1 MMRLF
6 KWISVTLLLSLS
18 SNATAEGF
26 VPEKAFSEVL
36 PENTGQEWFWSYGFR
51 MPSVADGQ
59 AFLFDEHG
67 KRLGQLSTGFWFN
80 NLINAKLRNEIIATE
95 TYFSRGTRGER
106 TDIVS
111 VYDAQSLSPKNEI
124 IIPSKRM
131 NSIKNNG
138 LLALTD
144 DEKFALVV
152 NYTPAQSISIVNLE
166 LGEFVEEVETPGCSV
181 IYGAGN
187 RTFYAICA
195 NGSFMQIKLG
205 DDGRVEKR
213 QRSEKLFNAV
223 EDFLSIAASRIGDTW
238 YFVSR
243 QYNVYAIKMD
253 SDTIELVNKWSLIS
267 ETEREDSWTIAG
279 LDHTTAHEASNRLF
293 VLMHQGEK
301 HQFEEPGTHVWVYNA
316 TTGEK
321 LQEIELEE
329 MSLAMKVSQSDTP
342 RLYTLNVHFP
352 MPSLFAAWIYIVEG
366 ESEVTK
372 SMRQRLS
379 AYDAMSGEHLFFSDL
394 IPPGGLI
401 LHVQPW

>member
-1 MMRLF
+1 MIKLF
-6 KWISVTLLLSLS
+6 KLMGVSFMLALS
-18 SNATAEGF
+18 SSAIDADF
-26 VPEKAFSEVL
+26 VPEKAFTEVL
-36 PENTGQEWFWSYGFR
+36 PENTGQEWFWSYGLR
-51 MPSVADGQ
+51 MPSLVDGQ

-80 NLINAKLRNEIIATE
+80 NLINAKLRSEIITTE

-106 TDIVS
+106 TDIVA
-111 VYDAQSLSPKNEI
+111 VYDARSLSPKQEI

-131 NSIKNNG
+131 NSVKNNG

-166 LGEFVEEVETPGCSV
+166 LGEFVEEVETSGCSV

-187 RTFYAICA
+187 RNFYTICA

-205 DDGRVEKR
+205 DDGRVLER

-223 EDFLSIAASRIGDTW
+223 DDFLSIAASRIGDTW

-253 SDTIELVNKWSLIS
+253 GDTIELVNKWPLAS
-267 ETEREDSWTIAG
+267 EAEREDNWTIAG
-279 LDHTTAHEASNRLF
+279 LDHTTAHEASNRLY
-293 VLMHQGEK
+293 VLMHQGQR

-329 MSLAMKVSQSDTP
+329 MSLAMKVSQTQTP

-352 MPSLFAAWIYIVEG
+352 MPALFAAWIYTVEG
-366 ESEVTK
+366 ESEISK

-379 AYDAMSGEHLFFSDL
+379 AYDALSGEHLFFSDL
-394 IPPGGLI
+394 VPAGGLI
-401 LHVQPW
+401 LHLQPW